1 MTTILGIDVGGTGI
15 KGAPVDTKTGK
26 FMADRFRIKTPQPPK
41 VQAIGDAVKQIVQH
55 FDWKGPVGIG
65 FPAPLRDNVV
75 LTAAHVSS
83 KFIGLNIADFFKQQ
97 TGLACTVLNDSD
109 AAGLAEMTLGAG
121 RGHAGRVILVDLGT
135 GIGTA
140 LFYRGKL
147 IPNMQ
152 LGHIEIKGKDAATRA
167 SGAARQTFDLSWK
180 KYARRVDRY
189 LKAVEQLTWP
199 ELFIIGGGI
208 SKYHEKFLPLLTL
221 DVPVVPAQFLNNAG
235 IVGAALAVETTI

>member
-1 MTTILGIDVGGTGI
+1 MTILGIDVGGTGI

-26 FMADRFRIKTPQPPK
+26 LLADRFRIQTPQPPK
-41 VQAIGDAVKQIVQH
+41 MQPIGEAVKQIVQH

-83 KFIGLNIADFFKQQ
+83 KFIGVDVAEFFKKE
-97 TGLACTVLNDSD
+97 TGLACTVLNDAD

-121 RGHAGRVILVDLGT
+121 RGHMGRALLIDLGT

-140 LFYRGKL
+140 FFYHGKL
-147 IPNMQ
+147 VPNLQ
-152 LGHIEIKGKDAATRA
+152 LGHIEMNGKDAATRA
-167 SGAARQTFDLSWK
+167 SGAAKETFNLSWK
-180 KYARRVDRY
+180 KYAKRVDRY
-189 LKAVEQLTWP
+189 LNAVQLLTWP
-199 ELFIIGGGI
+199 ELYIIGGGI
-208 SKYHEKFLPLLTL
+208 SKYHEKFLPLLTV

-235 IVGAALAVETTI
+235 IVGAALAVETKI